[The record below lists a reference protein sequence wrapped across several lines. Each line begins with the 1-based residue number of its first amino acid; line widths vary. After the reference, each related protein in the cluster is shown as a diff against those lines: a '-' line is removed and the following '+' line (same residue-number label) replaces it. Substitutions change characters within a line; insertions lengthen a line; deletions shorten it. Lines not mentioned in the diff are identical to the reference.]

1 MEFKMVE
8 ELENLDLYVS
18 SFVFKCYETDR
29 YLLKPF

>member
-18 SFVFKCYETDR
+18 SFVLFLSAMK
-29 YLLKPF
+29 LIGIS